1 MKISYKEAQD
11 MGFVERSYRPWMM
24 DAEFFTQLFSKKYLD
39 LFQRRGQ
46 DLLYLTTLIQ
56 KL

>member
-39 LFQRRGQ
+39 LFQKRGQ
-46 DLLYLTTLIQ
+46 DLVYLATLIQ